1 MLKKGD
7 MCDCNIIH
15 KESVDNTLKNMI
27 DDDTIFDVGDFFK
40 ILGDSTRIKI
50 LFSINNNRLCVCDIA
65 NILKMSKSSISHQLK
80 ILRDYNIVKNEKIG
94 KEVFYELDDN
104 HVKEVFEIAL
114 KHINHNSKGE
124 KEWKQKK
131 IF

>member
-1 MLKKGD
+1 MIKKED

-15 KESVDNTLKNMI
+15 HESVEYTLKKML
-27 DDDTIFDVGDFFK
+27 DDDTIFDVADFFK

-50 LFSINNNRLCVCDIA
+50 LFAIDNNRLCVCDIA

-80 ILRDYNIVKNEKIG
+80 TLRDYNIVRAERDG
-94 KEVFYELDDN
+94 KEVFYELNDD

-114 KHINHNSKGE
+114 EHINHKRRG
-124 KEWKQKK
+124 K
-131 IF
+131 